1 MPLTKGKSQATI
13 SHNIHEMV
21 HAGHPQDQAVAA
33 ALNVARKMRGTGG
46 NVDSSMTGP
55 IFHTTNAP
63 IEKLSDFDMSK
74 ANPNSVLGPALYATL
89 EGTWNPSHLSS
100 GKTLSGYVNGK
111 VIDLSRPLSKNEL
124 TPISNMLGRQVD
136 AVPLLTLE
144 KRYGSVAE
152 GLKKAGYSAAIH
164 EGPGRT
170 GKHIAVFDTSHIVD
184 SDRVPRATGGGL
196 YANIHAKQ
204 ERIAHGSHEHM
215 RKPGSQGAP
224 TAKAFEQSE
233 RTARLDGGELTTTT
247 STVGFNP
254 KMSPHLHTGPIHS
267 SVAGR
272 TDHLPMH
279 VPSGS
284 YVIPADIVSAMGEGN
299 TMAGFKQVKRIFGGM
314 PYGGGS
320 MPYGQS
326 SGPYGA
332 VMPHR
337 AAGGQNDGGA
347 VPIVA
352 AGGEYV
358 LAPHEV
364 AWAGD
369 GDMDSGHRVLDD
381 WIKRMRAKTIKTL
394 QKLPGPKKD

>member
-13 SHNIHEMV
+13 SHNISEMV
-21 HAGHPQDQAVAA
+21 HAGHPTDQSIAA
-33 ALNVARKMRGTGG
+33 ALNVARKARL
-46 NVDSSMTGP
+46 D
-55 IFHTTNAP
+55 
-63 IEKLSDFDMSK
+63 
-74 ANPNSVLGPALYATL
+74 
-89 EGTWNPSHLSS
+89 
-100 GKTLSGYVNGK
+100 
-111 VIDLSRPLSKNEL
+111 
-124 TPISNMLGRQVD
+124 
-136 AVPLLTLE
+136 
-144 KRYGSVAE
+144 
-152 GLKKAGYSAAIH
+152 
-164 EGPGRT
+164 
-170 GKHIAVFDTSHIVD
+170 
-184 SDRVPRATGGGL
+184 GGGL

-215 RKPGSQGAP
+215 RKPGSPGAP

-394 QKLPGPKKD
+394 QKLPPPKKD